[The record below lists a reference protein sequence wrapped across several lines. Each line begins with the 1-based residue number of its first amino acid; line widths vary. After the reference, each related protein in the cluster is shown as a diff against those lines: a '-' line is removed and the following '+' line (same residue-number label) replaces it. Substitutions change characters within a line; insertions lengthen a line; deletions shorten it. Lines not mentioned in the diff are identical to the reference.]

1 MNFLVK
7 KVVTFLLKRT
17 EHLKNVDM
25 RALDSSN
32 PKERR
37 MKGMLEKRAMLVKA
51 VGGESESK
59 NSPNQRGRRTGPD
72 ATRFSSTIADS
83 LAAKKSAT
91 AQSKRSSKNNP
102 RKANRTAK

>member
-25 RALDSSN
+25 RALDNSD
-32 PKERR
+32 PKHRR

-51 VGGESESK
+51 VGGEPESK

-72 ATRFSSTIADS
+72 ATRFSNTIADS

-102 RKANRTAK
+102 RKANRSAK